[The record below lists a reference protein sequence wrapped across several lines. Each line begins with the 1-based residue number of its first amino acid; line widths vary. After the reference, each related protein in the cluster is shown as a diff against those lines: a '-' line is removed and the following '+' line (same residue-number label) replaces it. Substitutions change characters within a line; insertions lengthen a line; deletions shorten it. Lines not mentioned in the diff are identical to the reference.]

1 MRYSCHNQ
9 IIGAALIAGFF
20 FLTAALVLSK
30 PAGAENYFNPS
41 QKSENKDR
49 TTAAPEAKQTG
60 SADSSHPAAG
70 SPIRVTIQDAILMAL
85 ENNRSLTVERINP
98 LIQKTFEEQEQAL
111 FDPVLNAEVILERER
126 GERARSRGGR
136 DLFSSD
142 TIAGEVA
149 VEKFFPAGT
158 TVQVKGG
165 VERFETSLNADPFL
179 QSRLELSVT
188 QALLK
193 GSGVEVNL
201 ANIRQSRLDTEA
213 SYYELRG
220 FSEALLS
227 QVESAYWDYAL
238 ATRQIRIVEES
249 LQLVEQQKKE
259 AEEMIQVGKLAES
272 ELVAAQAE
280 IASRRQELI
289 EARSTMEVRQLRFLR
304 LLNPPGANPFKH
316 EVVLL
321 SRPDLQQITL
331 DDTDTHVA
339 VALKMRSDL
348 NQARLGVQRDDIEI
362 VKTKNGTLPKM
373 DFFISLGK
381 TGYADS
387 FSGSVSDVSGDSY
400 DALAGIRFEYP
411 FKNRAATARNRRSQ
425 LNRDQA
431 QRALENLSQLVEL
444 DVRAAYIEVE
454 RARQQ
459 ISASSETRKLE
470 EEKLR
475 IETEKFRV
483 GRSTNFLVAQAQRDL
498 LLSQLIEVRSVA
510 SYLKALTEL
519 FRLEGSL
526 LERRGISAP
535 GGSTIAAAPAAG

>member
-1 MRYSCHNQ
+1 MKNNKKH
-9 IIGAALIAGFF
+9 IAVMLITVLF
-20 FLTAALVLSK
+20 FLFIQIFLMVPVSAQTRDSNADK
-30 PAGAENYFNPS
+30 PEMSMRPQSAQREIGPAMTDPDRA
-41 QKSENKDR
+41 SEN
-49 TTAAPEAKQTG
+49 AI
-60 SADSSHPAAG
+60 S
-70 SPIRVTIQDAILMAL
+70 VTVQDAILMAL
-85 ENNRSLTVERINP
+85 ENNRSLAVERINP
-98 LIQKTFEEQEQAL
+98 LIQKTFEAQEQAV
-111 FDPVLNAEVILERER
+111 FDPVLNAEFTAERER
-126 GERARSRGGR
+126 GERARTRGGR
-136 DLFSSD
+136 DPFVSN
-142 TIAGEVA
+142 TIAGGVA

-158 TVQVKGG
+158 TVQVEGG
-165 VERFETSLNADPFL
+165 SERVETSLNNDPFL
-179 QSRLELSVT
+179 QSRLGFSLT
-188 QALLK
+188 QALLR
-193 GSGVEVNL
+193 GSGVAVNL

-213 SYYELRG
+213 SHYELRG

-238 ATRQIRIVEES
+238 AIRQIKIVEES

-259 AEEMIQVGKLAES
+259 AEEMIEVGKLAES

-304 LLNPPGANPFKH
+304 LLNPPGANPFKR

-321 SRPDLQQITL
+321 SRPDLQQVTL
-331 DDTDTHVA
+331 DDTDAHVA

-348 NQARLGVQRDDIEI
+348 NQARLGVQRDEIEI

-373 DFFISLGK
+373 DFFINLGK

-387 FSGSVSDVSGDSY
+387 FGGSVSDVSGDSY

-475 IETEKFRV
+475 VETEKFRV

-526 LERRGISAP
+526 LERRGISIP
-535 GGSTIAAAPAAG
+535 GDSTSAVPPAAG